1 MFVVWLD
8 GDSILKIFQ
17 ESGYETSL
25 EGCASDFQSTQDSYM
40 LRGGGQSGY
49 NLLNFCSKNFIRKIT
64 TESSP
69 VDNFTKILV
78 CS

>member
-40 LRGGGQSGY
+40 LRGGD
-49 NLLNFCSKNFIRKIT
+49 NLAIT
-64 TESSP
+64 
-69 VDNFTKILV
+69 F
-78 CS
+78 